1 MSPPPSRPSSRR
13 LEVDWVVVSVDH
25 IRRWGLALL
34 LVLIVGVLA
43 VGGLLVLH
51 EPVERKADRVLRQA
65 SSLQDEL
72 RRAGISETLANE
84 FDQASTLLDEAR
96 HDWERKDFPACLAR
110 AEESLRRFHLLG
122 GLTSRDFVGSGQIIS
137 AQGRVEVQ
145 RASQTTWERAKEKE
159 PLYNGDFVKTSKEG
173 AAEILFSDGTVYR
186 VGADSLLE
194 VHREAR
200 GGGQPSSGE
209 VKIKVGQ
216 VNVYTASNPSLVLTD
231 TARAEVDRESRIG
244 VEVAEDTSAT
254 FSAYTGKAVV
264 TGASG
269 ERSELGARQAIS
281 AQPAGGLSTRRAVP
295 DPPLLQEPAA
305 NAVVNLDQSDRVLLG
320 WRPVAAATGY
330 ELQLSRSRLFSP
342 SALEFPPNRRTTNRA
357 MLRIL
362 KPGTYYWRVAA
373 LSADRVRSEWSG
385 SRTFRA
391 LAGAR
396 VEEIADTTPPRLEV
410 SRPQQMGNLILL
422 NGATEPGTS
431 VTINGEVVEVG
442 GDGTFK
448 KAVALGREGWNTI
461 VVRATDPAGNVAERK
476 ESVFVEVE

>member
-1 MSPPPSRPSSRR
+1 
-13 LEVDWVVVSVDH
+13 
-25 IRRWGLALL
+25 I
-34 LVLIVGVLA
+34 
-43 VGGLLVLH
+43 
-51 EPVERKADRVLRQA
+51 
-65 SSLQDEL
+65 
-72 RRAGISETLANE
+72 
-84 FDQASTLLDEAR
+84 
-96 HDWERKDFPACLAR
+96 
-110 AEESLRRFHLLG
+110 
-122 GLTSRDFVGSGQIIS
+122 GSGQIIS

-145 RASQTTWERAKEKE
+145 RANQTTWERGREKE
-159 PLYNGDFVKTSKEG
+159 PLYNGDFVKTSKDG

-264 TGASG
+264 TGSSG
-269 ERSELGARQAIS
+269 ERSELGARQAVN
-281 AQPAGGLSTRRAVP
+281 AEPAGRLSARRAVP

-305 NAVVNLDQSDRVLLG
+305 NMVVNLDQSDRVALG

-357 MLRIL
+357 VLRIL

-373 LSADRVRSEWSG
+373 LSADRVRSEWSA
-385 SRTFRA
+385 SRAFRA

-410 SRPQQMGNLILL
+410 TRPQQMGNLILL
-422 NGATEPGTS
+422 NGLTEPGTS
-431 VTINGEVVEVG
+431 VTINGEGVEVG

-476 ESVFVEVE
+476 ETVFVEVE